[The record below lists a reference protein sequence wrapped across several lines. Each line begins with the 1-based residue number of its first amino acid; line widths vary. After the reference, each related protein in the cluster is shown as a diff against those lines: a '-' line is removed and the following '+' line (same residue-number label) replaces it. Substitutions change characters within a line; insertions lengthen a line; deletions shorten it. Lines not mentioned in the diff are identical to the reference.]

1 MKNPNNGLGLAADM
15 QLRAGIPEDAEVCG
29 RICYEAFKIFA
40 DHHNFPTEIPTPEF
54 SVGIVSMMLSNP
66 GFYSVVAECEGE
78 VVGSNYLDERGV
90 IGGVGPIT
98 VDPKAWDSGIGRVL
112 MRDVVDRAVTRGM
125 PGVRLNT
132 ASHHGRSVT
141 LYSKVGFQVREPLA
155 VMQGPQV
162 RTEIPGTAVRPATES
177 DLEASNRVCT
187 MVHGHDRG
195 AEIQDAIVQSSAF
208 VVERGDRITGYT
220 TGVTFFGHTVGETN
234 DDLKA
239 LIAATPEYLGAGF
252 LLPIRNHELF
262 MWCVE
267 NGLRIVIPMTHMS
280 LGLYNEPQGA
290 FLPGVLY

>member
-1 MKNPNNGLGLAADM
+1 MNNKIQSGIR
-15 QLRAGIPEDAEVCG
+15 LRAGTPEDAEVCG
-29 RICYEAFKIFA
+29 RICYEAFKTFA
-40 DHHNFPTEIPTPEF
+40 DHHNFPTEIPTPGF
-54 SVGIVSMMLSNP
+54 AVGIVSMMLSHS
-66 GFYSVVAECEGE
+66 GFYAVVAEREGE
-78 VVGSNYLDERGV
+78 VVGSNFLDGRGP

-98 VDPKAWDSGIGRVL
+98 INPQAWDSGIGSVL
-112 MRDVVDRAVTRGM
+112 MRDVVEQAATREM

-141 LYSKVGFQVREPLA
+141 LYSKVGFRVREPL
-155 VMQGPQV
+155 VIMQGAQV
-162 RTEIPGTAVRPATES
+162 RTEIPGTSVRPATES
-177 DLEASNRVCT
+177 DLGASSRVCKII
-187 MVHGHDRG
+187 HGHDRG
-195 AEIQDAIVQSSAF
+195 AEFQDAIEQSSAF
-208 VVERGDRITGYT
+208 VVERGGRITGYT

-234 DDLKA
+234 DDIKA
-239 LIAATPEYLGAGF
+239 LISATPEYLGPGF